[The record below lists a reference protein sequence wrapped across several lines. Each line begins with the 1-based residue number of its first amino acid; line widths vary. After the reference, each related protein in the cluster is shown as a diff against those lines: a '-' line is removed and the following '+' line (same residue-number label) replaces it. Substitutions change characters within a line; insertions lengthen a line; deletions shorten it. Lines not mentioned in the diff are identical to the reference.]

1 MYEAVLGEVTLVGE
15 HFTTLLTV
23 VVLDA
28 GMDQGVLGQV
38 ALVCEKFTTFL
49 TFEVLNSSVEK

>member
-1 MYEAVLGEVTLVGE
+1 MLGEVTLVGE

-49 TFEVLNSSVEK
+49 TFEVFNSSVEK